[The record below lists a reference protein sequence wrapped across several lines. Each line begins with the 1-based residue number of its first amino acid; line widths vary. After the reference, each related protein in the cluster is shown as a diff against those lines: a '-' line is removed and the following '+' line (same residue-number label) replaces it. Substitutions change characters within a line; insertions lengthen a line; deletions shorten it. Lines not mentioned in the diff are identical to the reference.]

1 MVTRPV
7 PADWLGQRRRADHQA
22 REKATPLIETLTT
35 RLQEL
40 LPAEAQASDAAETE
54 RAVTDE
60 GAAAT
65 SVHVIDVGAGTGSN
79 QAWLAPRL
87 DVAQRWTLLDH
98 DADLLEVAAED
109 PSAAGTGQTTRV
121 VGTIEDLPGLTRGEE
136 VQLVTCSA
144 LLDLLSPHEAEVL
157 ADSIAG
163 PAAGANVT
171 ALLSLTVTGQVTI
184 TPSHP
189 DDALIT
195 EAFDA
200 HQRRDGLLGPDAAHA
215 VAKLLRDRGAEVSIA
230 ATDWELDS
238 AEAALIQ
245 RYLRDRADV
254 AVEHDPSLAGVAEDW
269 VSAREAQLAQ
279 DELRVSVGHLD
290 LLSLPGT

>member
-7 PADWLGQRRRADHQA
+7 PADWLGERRRADHQA
-22 REKATPLIETLTT
+22 REKATPLIETLTI
-35 RLQEL
+35 RLHGL
-40 LPAEAQASDAAETE
+40 LPAEAQTSDAAETN
-54 RAVTDE
+54 AAGTGD
-60 GAAAT
+60 GAAAA

-87 DVAQRWTLLDH
+87 AVAQHWTLLDH
-98 DADLLEVAAED
+98 DASLLEVAAED

-121 VGTIEDLPGLTRGEE
+121 VGTIEDLPGLTRGEQ

-144 LLDLLSPHEAEVL
+144 LLDLLSPREAEVL
-157 ADSIAG
+157 ADAIAG
-163 PAAGANVT
+163 PDAGANVT
-171 ALLSLTVTGQVTI
+171 ALLSLTVTGQVNI
-184 TPSHP
+184 TPNHP
-189 DDALIT
+189 DDAVIT

-215 VAKLLRDRGAEVSIA
+215 VAQLLRDRGAEVTLSE
-230 ATDWELDS
+230 TDWALDS
-238 AEAALIQ
+238 TEAALIQ

-254 AVEHDPSLAGVAEDW
+254 AVEHDPSLAGVAQDW
-269 VSAREAQLAQ
+269 VAAREAQLAQ